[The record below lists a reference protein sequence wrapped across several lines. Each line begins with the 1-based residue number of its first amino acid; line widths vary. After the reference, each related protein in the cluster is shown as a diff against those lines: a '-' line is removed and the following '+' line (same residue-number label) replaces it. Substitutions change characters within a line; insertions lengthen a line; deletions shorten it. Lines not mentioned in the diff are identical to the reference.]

1 MLSYILKKIYCAIYV
16 SWFPLKQIK
25 GASAM
30 ERSPNCRLTSDL
42 LLLSQI
48 SLRNFSALSH
58 FLLKAIYIFRNKE
71 RKTCVFSFLCVLQ
84 RPQAASVPRN
94 PIPCSRGDLSLSRLL
109 SLSLSL
115 SHWLSITL
123 YWPCENTLTIPQS
136 KPFVHATPYTS
147 DPVPVRDRLNSR
159 LSGGC
164 LCAKFRHFQQD
175 KRDFQTSEQLAARSN
190 LTICGEDAAEM
201 RNYLLQWFSPIP
213 LN

>member
-1 MLSYILKKIYCAIYV
+1 M
-16 SWFPLKQIK
+16 KQIK

-30 ERSPNCRLTSDL
+30 ERSPNCLLTSHL

-58 FLLKAIYIFRNKE
+58 FLLKSIYIFRNREK
-71 RKTCVFSFLCVLQ
+71 KTCVSSFLCVLQ
-84 RPQAASVPRN
+84 RPQAVSVPRN

-147 DPVPVRDRLNSR
+147 DPVPVHP
-159 LSGGC
+159 SGRQTELKTVGRMSVRQVS
-164 LCAKFRHFQQD
+164 AFSTRQTGFSD
-175 KRDFQTSEQLAARSN
+175 KRAA
-190 LTICGEDAAEM
+190 C
-201 RNYLLQWFSPIP
+201 SPK
-213 LN
+213 

>member
-1 MLSYILKKIYCAIYV
+1 MLSYIFKKIYCAIYV

-109 SLSLSL
+109 SLSRSL

-147 DPVPVRDRLNSR
+147 DPVPVHP
-159 LSGGC
+159 SGRQAELKTVGRMSVRQVS
-164 LCAKFRHFQQD
+164 AFSTRQTGFSD
-175 KRDFQTSEQLAARSN
+175 KRAA
-190 LTICGEDAAEM
+190 C
-201 RNYLLQWFSPIP
+201 SPK
-213 LN
+213 

>member
-1 MLSYILKKIYCAIYV
+1 MLSYIFKKIYCAIYV

-42 LLLSQI
+42 LLLSPI

-147 DPVPVRDRLNSR
+147 DPVPVHP
-159 LSGGC
+159 SGRQAELKTVGRMSVRQVS
-164 LCAKFRHFQQD
+164 AFSTRQTGFSD
-175 KRDFQTSEQLAARSN
+175 KRAA
-190 LTICGEDAAEM
+190 C
-201 RNYLLQWFSPIP
+201 SPK
-213 LN
+213 